1 MALDTSLSTSAFE
14 LERPFA
20 GKELNTWLS
29 AGSDDEAAALG
40 DAALDLVSEVGIG
53 LREVMYDVD
62 KRVSCGCV
70 AMACPSGRR
79 NVMAGAVCVK
89 TVC

>member
-1 MALDTSLSTSAFE
+1 VALDVSLSISGFE

-29 AGSDDEAAALG
+29 AGSDDEVTALG
-40 DAALDLVSEVGIG
+40 DAALDMVSEVGTG

-62 KRVSCGCV
+62 KRVSCG
-70 AMACPSGRR
+70 
-79 NVMAGAVCVK
+79 
-89 TVC
+89 